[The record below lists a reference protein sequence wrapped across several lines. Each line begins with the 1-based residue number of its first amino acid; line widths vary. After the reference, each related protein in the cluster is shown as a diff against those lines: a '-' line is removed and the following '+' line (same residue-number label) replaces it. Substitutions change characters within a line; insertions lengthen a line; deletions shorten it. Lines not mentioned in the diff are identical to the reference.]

1 MGFYTKVDYS
11 RQLKQSGDTV
21 GVFSGSSTF
30 EQTVDIGSAC
40 TVGAG
45 ITGCGDFMAY
55 KCKEWTELCGDCN
68 YTASTTGYTFM
79 VAPYSSTSASSM
91 VTITPFSAI
100 TGYTPVVAIGKL
112 PTPPLSGTNSS
123 LSTNPGISAS
133 TLQIANLGLLLD
145 TVTSGNVDLQIDE
158 SGNVVRGSSS
168 SKRYKTSLRN
178 IGTERYKKLLDVSTY
193 FFKYIET
200 GADGFGLIAEELDAL
215 GFRELVIYDGKGRPD
230 NIHYK
235 LLSVALLNLIQGLYK
250 DGMNLYINPT
260 VEADTKTKVVNS
272 DYVSNGEDLLVVT
285 ETCKITLSSENDK
298 KLKIKSLSSVEVI
311 PDNGL
316 IDMKWESL
324 HLDGDS
330 CVEFSYVEDLSS
342 WVIVSSDG
350 LKNS

>member
-45 ITGCGDFMAY
+45 LTGCGDFMAY
-55 KCKEWTELCGDCN
+55 KCKDWEELCGSCN

-79 VAPYSSTSASSM
+79 VAPHSATSASSM
-91 VTITPFSAI
+91 VTITPFSAV

-133 TLQIANLGLLLD
+133 TLQIGNLGLLLD

-158 SGNVVRGSSS
+158 DGNVVRGSSS
-168 SKRYKTSLRN
+168 SRRYKTNLRI
-178 IGTERYKKLLDVSTY
+178 IGTDRYRKLLDLNAY

-200 GADGFGLIAEELDAL
+200 GADGFGLIAEELDSL
-215 GFRELVIYDGKGRPD
+215 GFKELVIYDGQGRPD
-230 NIHYK
+230 NVQYK
-235 LLSVALLNLIQGLYK
+235 LLSVALLNLMKGLYK
-250 DGMNLYINPT
+250 DGINLYSEPNT
-260 VEADTKTKVVNS
+260 ESDVKTKVITN
-272 DYVSNGEDLLVVT
+272 DYSTNGEHLLVVT
-285 ETCKITLSSENDK
+285 NPCKITLNSQKDK
-298 KLKIKSLSSVEVI
+298 KIKIKSLSTVLVL

-324 HLDGDS
+324 ELDGDS
-330 CVEFSYVEDLSS
+330 CVEFSYVEELSS